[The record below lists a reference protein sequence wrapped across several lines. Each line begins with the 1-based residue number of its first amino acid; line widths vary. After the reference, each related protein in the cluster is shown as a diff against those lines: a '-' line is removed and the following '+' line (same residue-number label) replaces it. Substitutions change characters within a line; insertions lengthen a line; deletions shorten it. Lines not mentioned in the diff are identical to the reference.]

1 MSTGDIGYYDTD
13 GYVFIVDR
21 LKELIKYKGHQVA
34 PAELEALLLTHPL
47 VADAGVIGLPAEEL
61 GELPHAWIVIK
72 QGASLTED
80 NVIKFVEGKLHHFP
94 LFFIETSFLWCDS
107 IDLF

>member
-1 MSTGDIGYYDTD
+1 MIGYLSHTFCMSTGDIGYYDTD

-47 VADAGVIGLPAEEL
+47 VADAAVIGLPAEEL

-94 LFFIETSFLWCDS
+94 
-107 IDLF
+107 